1 MVEATPAA
9 KSGDKRLWRV
19 VGRVGEVLIAFGVL
33 LLLFVAYQLW
43 GTGLQYSRSQDALRS
58 KFEKAAAAT
67 SPAPTT
73 STTAPAT
80 TTSTT
85 NTTSTADSTIAPTTT
100 SLAEPDVIEGD
111 VLALLEIPRLGETT
125 YVIAGVSVA
134 DLRKG
139 PGHFPETALPGQLG
153 NAAIAGHRTTY
164 GAPFARINELQ
175 TGDKVMVKTLGGQ
188 VYVYTI
194 SAEPFVVAPTG
205 VDVLADTP
213 GLAELTLISCDPK
226 YTARNRIVVKASLDP
241 AVSPPPAARTKPYT
255 SVPPTGDGGESPT
268 ATTSPIA
275 TPARTPT
282 VLTGGWFT
290 DSGAWIGVVLW
301 GITLIAAVLAAWW
314 IGRRS
319 RRWIGV
325 AAMVVPFFVFLY
337 FFFENVNR
345 LLPANL

>member
-9 KSGDKRLWRV
+9 DSGDKRLWRV
-19 VGRVGEVLIAFGVL
+19 VGRVGQALIAFGVL

-43 GTGLQYSRSQDALRS
+43 GTGLQYSRSQHALRS
-58 KFEKAAAAT
+58 EFEGA
-67 SPAPTT
+67 SVG
-73 STTAPAT
+73 STTAPSTTTTTLAA
-80 TTSTT
+80 TTST
-85 NTTSTADSTIAPTTT
+85 STASAASTTT

-111 VLALLEIPRLGETT
+111 VLALLDIPRLDETT

-164 GAPFARINELQ
+164 GAPFARINELKL
-175 TGDKVMVKTLGGQ
+175 GDKVMVKTRSGQ
-188 VYVYTI
+188 LYVYTV
-194 SAEPFVVAPTG
+194 SVEPFVVSPSG

-213 GLAELTLISCDPK
+213 GRAELTLISCDPK
-226 YTARNRIVVKASLDP
+226 YTARNRIVVHATLDP
-241 AVSPPPAARTKPYT
+241 AESPPPAARTKPYT
-255 SVPPTGDGGESPT
+255 SLPSTSDDGST
-268 ATTSPIA
+268 VTTSPA
-275 TPARTPT
+275 AAPVQPPT
-282 VLTGGWFT
+282 VLTSGWFT
-290 DSGAWIGVVLW
+290 DGGAWIGVMLW
-301 GITLIAAVLAAWW
+301 GITLIAATVAAWW

-319 RRWIGV
+319 HRWIGV